1 VAKDVD
7 AKGISHLPQN
17 DTFVASMVVHKVLIV
32 KQENTKDFLKI
43 IR

>member
-7 AKGISHLPQN
+7 ARDILHLLLK
-17 DTFVASMVVHKVLIV
+17 DFYVDFMVAHKVWIV